1 MTNQMENTQ
10 GKTENTMANK
20 DQNTQKL
27 LRIMT
32 GYDQHASHAQLNVD
46 FLLPKLYCTLGDEEE
61 RA

>member
-1 MTNQMENTQ
+1 MTTQAENTQ
-10 GKTENTMANK
+10 GKTENTMTNQ
-20 DQNTQKL
+20 DQNTQEITKDND
-27 LRIMT
+27 